1 MKSFEDYIKD
11 VEKTLDKLHI
21 IDPTSPDVF
30 KLILPIHPD
39 DVESMLRQKV
49 IANNQLRT
57 DLLKKKTAKRTVPP
71 VNR

>member
-11 VEKTLDKLHI
+11 IEKTLDKLHM

-39 DVESMLRQKV
+39 DVESIERQKV
-49 IANNQLRT
+49 IANNSLRT
-57 DLLKKKTAKRTVPP
+57 ASLKKKTAKRTAPP

>member
-11 VEKTLDKLHI
+11 VERTLDKLHM

-39 DVESMLRQKV
+39 DVESIERQKV
-49 IANNQLRT
+49 IAKIQKRT
-57 DLLKKKTAKRTVPP
+57 ASLKKSNAKRTAPP
-71 VNR
+71 VKR